1 MVAVDTSG
9 PEPVAHHVPL
19 TYRGA
24 PLPGAEHALVGTMEH
39 GVLGPRWAYDGCHDP
54 VLYTELLALIE
65 GRAPAMAQSITGTA
79 MGAPSWPVEVTD
91 DEHGTTLPAPGGTTL
106 RVHRVLDPTAP
117 DTRPAD
123 AIGHVTGAWQSP
135 NAPQGTRA
143 RALFAVLYGP
153 SAG

>member
-1 MVAVDTSG
+1 M
-9 PEPVAHHVPL
+9 
-19 TYRGA
+19 
-24 PLPGAEHALVGTMEH
+24 
-39 GVLGPRWAYDGCHDP
+39 LGPRWAYDGCHDP

-79 MGAPSWPVEVTD
+79 DHEVTHSFTGTAMGTPSWPVEVTD

-123 AIGHVTGAWQSP
+123 AIGHVTGAWQPP